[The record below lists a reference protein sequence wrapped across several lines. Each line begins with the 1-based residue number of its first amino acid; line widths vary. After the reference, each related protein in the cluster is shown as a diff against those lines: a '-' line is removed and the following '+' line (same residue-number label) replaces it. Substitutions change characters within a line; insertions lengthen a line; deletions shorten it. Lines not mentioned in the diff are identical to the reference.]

1 MGSYHQGSLFSVHTN
16 RHPATNFCPYL
27 VQIQMCPLQ
36 NLYRVRGG
44 NLHKRT
50 SLVSHPTRLE
60 AHLVFWRLYTH
71 SSRRGGLPGRGLSPG
86 QRAPPVAGSTHTAS
100 VVPPLK
106 QEENQLSPSCSKGNA
121 TNPGLKPRP
130 KPNLLGDL
138 CELHIATVAK
148 EVKKIF
154 KLEML
159 KARKLHATLLALGR
173 QNVADSS
180 GL

>member
-1 MGSYHQGSLFSVHTN
+1 M
-16 RHPATNFCPYL
+16 
-27 VQIQMCPLQ
+27 
-36 NLYRVRGG
+36 
-44 NLHKRT
+44 
-50 SLVSHPTRLE
+50 
-60 AHLVFWRLYTH
+60 
-71 SSRRGGLPGRGLSPG
+71 
-86 QRAPPVAGSTHTAS
+86 
-100 VVPPLK
+100 VPPLK
-106 QEENQLSPSCSKGNA
+106 QEENQLSPSCNKSNA
-121 TNPGLKPRP
+121 TNPGAETQAKTQFAGRP
-130 KPNLLGDL
+130 L